1 MSDILAIIGLGSTA
15 FAATLG
21 IVLFIA
27 LVLHWGHQKEQGLMP
42 YIFYS
47 TFLIFAL
54 TTLLSGR
61 NLDQPNQFADLF
73 MTKHPLLLWLG
84 RANSLFILFA
94 ACERIA
100 QRFLQSGDKPNAPTL
115 LLAALWLY
123 FFTNIV
129 SSAFFGAHSSLSH
142 EYLYSILAGTGA
154 LLLAQGEGDIAVRTV
169 RNALFIFIV
178 LSALTL
184 AFRPE
189 MVIDRH
195 YQGLIPGF
203 NLRYYGLSSHANGF
217 APLIVV
223 FLMCLWNKPFSS
235 PWLNLLSRTIGVISL
250 VLTQSKTSWI
260 AFTACALCIGY
271 FHYGDFFRRQIY
283 NARHPQFAMTLLLT
297 MMTVTTTVGF
307 IFIFTELGETIYLF
321 FTTSEGEKLLSL
333 SGRDQIW
340 AAAIQEWRRNPLF
353 GYGLNIWDEYYRAQ
367 IGIPSA
373 VHAHSQFHQS
383 LSSAGIVGITGL
395 IIYAVALFRFALQ
408 TAKPSKGL
416 SIGLFIIILAGS
428 LSEIPLAMN
437 SLGPEVLTHLL
448 LLMLIASHLAP
459 RRIAQTDT
467 LTTEIERIFTAS
479 SEVA

>member
-1 MSDILAIIGLGSTA
+1 MSEILSVIGLGSAA
-15 FAATLG
+15 FAVTLA

-61 NLDQPNQFADLF
+61 NLDQPNPFADLF
-73 MTKHPLLLWLG
+73 MTKHPLLVWLG

-100 QRFLQSGDKPNAPTL
+100 QRFLQSGYKPSTPTF

-154 LLLAQGEGDIAVRTV
+154 LLLAQGEGDTAVRAV
-169 RNALFIFIV
+169 RNALFIFIF

-184 AFRPE
+184 ALRPE

-203 NLRYYGLSSHANGF
+203 NLRYCGLSSHANSF

-223 FLMCLWNKPFSS
+223 FLMCLWDKPFSS
-235 PWLNLLSRTIGVISL
+235 AWLTLLGWTVGLISL

-260 AFTACALCIGY
+260 AFAVCALCIGY

-283 NARHPQFAMTLLLT
+283 NARHPQFAMTLVLMMMAT
-297 MMTVTTTVGF
+297 MATTGF
-307 IFIFTELGETIYLF
+307 IFIFTELGDTIYLF

-340 AAAIQEWRRNPLF
+340 DVAIQEWRRNPLF
-353 GYGLNIWDEYYRAQ
+353 GYGLNIWDEYYRAE

-395 IIYAVALFRFALQ
+395 IVYAVALFRFALQ

-448 LLMLIASHLAP
+448 LLMLIASHKASRP
-459 RRIAQTDT
+459 IAQSDARATGGG
-467 LTTEIERIFTAS
+467 RNFAAS
-479 SEVA
+479 NEVV